1 MQYILT
7 EEEYRNLAPVSKVK
21 KLEEQIDRLNAK
33 VLELRHHG
41 ICMRDKGGYCD
52 FCALSGL
59 GTCKKSKNYSK

>member
-21 KLEEQIDRLNAK
+21 KLEEQIDKLNAK
-33 VLELRHHG
+33 VLELGHQG
-41 ICMRDKGGYCD
+41 TCMRDKGGYCD